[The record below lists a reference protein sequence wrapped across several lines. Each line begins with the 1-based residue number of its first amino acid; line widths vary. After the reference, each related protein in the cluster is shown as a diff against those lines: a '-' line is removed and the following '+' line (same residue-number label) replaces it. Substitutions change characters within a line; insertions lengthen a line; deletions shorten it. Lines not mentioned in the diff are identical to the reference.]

1 MTICSKWLAGA
12 GYNQMKIS
20 MGQMCDVYGNVVR
33 NIFNEVV
40 KNRIEYSI
48 VHHEDN
54 INKYDVQS

>member
-1 MTICSKWLAGA
+1 
-12 GYNQMKIS
+12 MKIS